1 LIVCALFA
9 LPLHGQTIAPQP
21 LQLAHPQ
28 GEAAPPLVL
37 TLQDALERARKFDL
51 NVQSSIAD
59 AATAREDRAQAK
71 QSLLPTITNSTQY
84 LGTQGNGV
92 LPTGRFVT
100 NDGVHVYREWGVL
113 HEEFNANTFLKTNVR
128 RAEAAQAV
136 ALAKVEV
143 AQRGLVVTVTRN
155 YYTLT
160 ANQRKY
166 ATAQMALQGA
176 QRFLDLTQRQEQAGQ
191 VAHADVVKAQVQYE
205 QQKAAFQ

>member
-1 LIVCALFA
+1 M
-9 LPLHGQTIAPQP
+9 
-21 LQLAHPQ
+21 
-28 GEAAPPLVL
+28 L

-51 NVQSSIAD
+51 NVQSAIAD

-71 QSLLPTITNSTQY
+71 QSLLPTIANTTQY

-92 LPTGRFVT
+92 LPTCRFVT

-113 HEEFNANTFLKTNVR
+113 HEEFNANTFLKTNIR

-143 AQRGLVVTVTRN
+143 SQRGLVVTVTRN
-155 YYTLT
+155 YYTLA

-166 ATAQMALQGA
+166 ATAQ
-176 QRFLDLTQRQEQAGQ
+176 
-191 VAHADVVKAQVQYE
+191 
-205 QQKAAFQ
+205 